1 MITEDSTLT
10 HAAAALES
18 TVASSGDGLWISKE
32 GGNRRMPFEQA
43 RLLRSIQAVHA
54 EFPQLDLA
62 DYQRAVL
69 ALVHRREQL
78 SATNW
83 WTC

>member
-10 HAAAALES
+10 HVPAALES

-69 ALVHRREQL
+69 AHTGGKRRALQ
-78 SATNW
+78 
-83 WTC
+83 